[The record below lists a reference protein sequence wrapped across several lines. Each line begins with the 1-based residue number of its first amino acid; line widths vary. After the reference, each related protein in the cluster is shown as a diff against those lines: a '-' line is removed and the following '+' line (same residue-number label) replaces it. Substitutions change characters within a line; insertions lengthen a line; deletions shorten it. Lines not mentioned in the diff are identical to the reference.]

1 MKKLF
6 TTLCL
11 IVCLALGSFGI
22 DWSGD
27 LNEGFTAFNNG
38 DFAKA
43 LKGWKPLAEQ
53 GDARAQFNLGLMYR
67 KGQGVPQDYKAT
79 FKWYTLSAEQ
89 GFTLVQYNLAIMYL
103 NGDGVLKDYVYAHM
117 KGNIANSKGYEN
129 GKKLMEILLELGMT
143 PSQVEKAQDLAK
155 ECIKKNYKGC

>member
-1 MKKLF
+1 
-6 TTLCL
+6 
-11 IVCLALGSFGI
+11 
-22 DWSGD
+22 
-27 LNEGFTAFNNG
+27 
-38 DFAKA
+38 
-43 LKGWKPLAEQ
+43 
-53 GDARAQFNLGLMYR
+53 
-67 KGQGVPQDYKAT
+67 
-79 FKWYTLSAEQ
+79 
-89 GFTLVQYNLAIMYL
+89 MYL